1 MKTSDV
7 CTPSSSSSSRLTV
20 ELDKAVQRVVQKVL
34 DEHLFPDGFDAS
46 QVAAQL
52 KAEFLRGVV
61 GRRTLEDAVAR
72 SVDASAGKPPPLR
85 PAPRP
90 TRAVTYATSTRSH
103 HRITLTHTR
112 TRTRT
117 PFTYTPLDGHFP
129 DKPKL
134 ASCRLDFPSPYIIL
148 RIY

>member
-72 SVDASAGKPPPLR
+72 SVDASAGKLKWLKIPLKKSWIR
-85 PAPRP
+85 IGIKIKWFVASE
-90 TRAVTYATSTRSH
+90 TSH
-103 HRITLTHTR
+103 
-112 TRTRT
+112 
-117 PFTYTPLDGHFP
+117 P
-129 DKPKL
+129 
-134 ASCRLDFPSPYIIL
+134 
-148 RIY
+148 